1 MPLKE
6 PVLFIKAPVLIMYL
20 FIPCARVL
28 CVRPILACAGRPA
41 RRLVAWLQMRAS
53 SYSKGSKG
61 GMKVD
66 GISPEKESLYKGS
79 LILPTCIPPFE
90 GFPLSY
96 LEKWLGFGLRVNVGE
111 TPLFPAPTLPNI
123 KTNFRDFVFIL
134 GRVWGLPAMNRVD
147 EPDSQTS
154 KQRPLPTQPFRL

>member
-1 MPLKE
+1 ML
-6 PVLFIKAPVLIMYL
+6 VF
-20 FIPCARVL
+20 F
-28 CVRPILACAGRPA
+28 VRPQSSLAPGGRP

-66 GISPEKESLYKGS
+66 GIIPEKESLYKGS

-111 TPLFPAPTLPNI
+111 TPLFPAATLLNI
-123 KTNFRDFVFIL
+123 KPEVVFFFCC
-134 GRVWGLPAMNRVD
+134 GPAG
-147 EPDSQTS
+147 S
-154 KQRPLPTQPFRL
+154 F